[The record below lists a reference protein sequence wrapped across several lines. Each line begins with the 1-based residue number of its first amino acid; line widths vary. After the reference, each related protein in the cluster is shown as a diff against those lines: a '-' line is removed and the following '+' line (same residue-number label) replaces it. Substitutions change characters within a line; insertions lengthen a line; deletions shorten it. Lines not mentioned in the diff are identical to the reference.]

1 MHAKVEV
8 CCGGFADV
16 MAAYYGGAARVE
28 LNSALCLGG
37 LTPSVACLELAKER
51 CGLEMVCMVRPRP
64 AGFSYSTLEFEQMRA
79 EAAGLLAAGSDG
91 IAFGVLADDR
101 TVDASR
107 TLDMVGEI
115 HDAGAKAV
123 FHRAFDL
130 TPDPFAAM
138 ETLVGLGVDRVLTSG
153 QRAYAPEGADLIAEL
168 QCRFGDDVEILPGAG
183 VNASN
188 ARGLVCETGVGQV
201 HSSCRELVTDETTS
215 GESVSLACHGGHGA
229 DEYGRVSKELVAGLV
244 GSLS

>member
-1 MHAKVEV
+1 
-8 CCGGFADV
+8 
-16 MAAYYGGAARVE
+16 
-28 LNSALCLGG
+28 
-37 LTPSVACLELAKER
+37 
-51 CGLEMVCMVRPRP
+51 
-64 AGFSYSTLEFEQMRA
+64 
-79 EAAGLLAAGSDG
+79 
-91 IAFGVLADDR
+91 
-101 TVDASR
+101 
-107 TLDMVGEI
+107 MVGEI

-215 GESVSLACHGGHGA
+215 GESVSLACHGDG
-229 DEYGRVSKELVAGLV
+229 AGLYLV
-244 GSLS
+244 TEVLVNDVIENLAHDAASQPVCSCAPWYGQLAPSPASISIR